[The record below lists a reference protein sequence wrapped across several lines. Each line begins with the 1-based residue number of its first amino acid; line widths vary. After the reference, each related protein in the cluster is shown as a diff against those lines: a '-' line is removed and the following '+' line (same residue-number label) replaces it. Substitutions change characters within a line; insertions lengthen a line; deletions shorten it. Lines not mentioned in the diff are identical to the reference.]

1 MSHTWIGEAVQGN
14 PAKLL
19 TDFLGIVSWTIRT
32 QKQDSIRYSRMDVV
46 QSADNLAFLA
56 RPPYKFNGGEK

>member
-1 MSHTWIGEAVQGN
+1 MEKWYSNQRN

-19 TDFLGIVSWTIRT
+19 TDFSKKLAFENT
-32 QKQDSIRYSRMDVV
+32 QKQDSIRYSRMYVV